1 MKIKIVYFAYL
12 KPEAWLPIVTE
23 QLDALYNI
31 TNLYETSTIFMSVI
45 DETDGQTQLKQL
57 NILLSEKYSKIQLI
71 NIFSE
76 NVLNLLLLLLLPRM
90 PLDSFFEL

>member
-23 QLDALYNI
+23 QLDALYRI

-71 NIFSE
+71 NI
-76 NVLNLLLLLLLPRM
+76 LTILTTYI
-90 PLDSFFEL
+90 